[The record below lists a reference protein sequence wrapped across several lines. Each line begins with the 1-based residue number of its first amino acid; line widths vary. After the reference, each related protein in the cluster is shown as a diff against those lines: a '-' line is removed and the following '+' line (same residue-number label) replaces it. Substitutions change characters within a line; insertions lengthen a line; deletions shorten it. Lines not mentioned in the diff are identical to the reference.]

1 MMHLLLT
8 RGGSVSDCEL
18 IELSARS
25 IGLELSFQNGSAGYY
40 RDFGDCVAWLP
51 WDPIVDG
58 ADAMRLVVQHGMQI
72 NAGAVTCR
80 VGTHK
85 REHVRD
91 YPVGVNGETDVDLA
105 TQALCRAIA
114 EVAVDIYKAGE
125 AEKAYS
131 QPTALSNA

>member
-1 MMHLLLT
+1 MLD
-8 RGGSVSDCEL
+8 REL

-40 RDFGDCVAWLP
+40 RDFGDCVAWIP

-72 NAGAVTCR
+72 NAGVVSCR
-80 VGTHK
+80 VGAHQ
-85 REHVRD
+85 REHLRA
-91 YPVGVNGETDVDLA
+91 YPTAASAETDVDLA

-114 EVAVDIYKAGE
+114 EVAADIH
-125 AEKAYS
+125 
-131 QPTALSNA
+131 NARVAA